1 MLIIII
7 LQGLASVLL
16 PGMLTDFLLQCNEI
30 LEIQLMGAHLRQ
42 LLLENFNSGH

>member
-7 LQGLASVLL
+7 LQGLASVL